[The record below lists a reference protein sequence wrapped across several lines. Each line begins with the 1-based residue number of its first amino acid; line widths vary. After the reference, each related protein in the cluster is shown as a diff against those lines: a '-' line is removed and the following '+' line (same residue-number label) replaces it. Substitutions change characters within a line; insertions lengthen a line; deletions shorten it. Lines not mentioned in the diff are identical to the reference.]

1 MLCEFY
7 ANFGYLGMII
17 LSFFNGIFIIW
28 MMGKFNNGIG
38 DTNLMLLI
46 FVVTKIIVIEA
57 NVTLAYGAIL
67 QVITICWLIKKFILR
82 TA

>member
-1 MLCEFY
+1 
-7 ANFGYLGMII
+7 
-17 LSFFNGIFIIW
+17 

>member
-1 MLCEFY
+1 
-7 ANFGYLGMII
+7 MII
-17 LSFFNGIFIIW
+17 LSFFNGIFYYMDDGQIQY
-28 MMGKFNNGIG
+28 GIE

-67 QVITICWLIKKFILR
+67 QVITICWLIKRFIPTR
-82 TA
+82 QFKTIYNEYIHKTK